1 MVGAKLWSAL
11 GIGIVALRGSLPFVL
26 PCAPM
31 SVETRPANMAS
42 SGEPRARGAFR
53 NSLGASVVGISALV
67 LASTQFA
74 GYGGAIRA
82 WARGPDLRYVLIL
95 VLAVFAFVVGT
106 FYLRRGR
113 TRAEQA
119 LGKSE
124 AKLIQIEQRIRD
136 MTLLSD
142 MAQLLLAS
150 RSMEEA
156 YTVIGQDLQHL
167 FPHESGAVCV
177 VSPSRNFVEAIALWG
192 EPPPTQRVFAP
203 DDCWALR
210 RGQMH
215 VVSDVHS
222 GALCKHVNHLPQS
235 VGSLC
240 MPMLAQ
246 TEALGILHLQMTP
259 HMLDQP
265 QRIRDLEMESTQRLA
280 VTVAAQIGLALGNM
294 KLSEALRIQSTRDV
308 LTGLFN
314 RRYMEESL
322 ERELRRA
329 VRKQGQLGV
338 IMLDLDHFKRLND
351 TFGHEAGDMVLRA
364 LGDSLQE
371 LVRGSDI
378 ACRYG
383 GEEFTL
389 ILPDAPL
396 TVTLQR
402 AEQLCAKFRHLE
414 VIYQSRSLPAGTLSL
429 GVAGFPEHGSTVE
442 DILRA
447 ADSALYRAK
456 HDGRDRVMVAG
467 TVG

>member
-1 MVGAKLWSAL
+1 MEHSRHRRLE
-11 GIGIVALRGSLPFVL
+11 GSLNDPL
-26 PCAPM
+26 PLFL
-31 SVETRPANMAS
+31 
-42 SGEPRARGAFR
+42 PRARKAFR
-53 NSLGASVVGISALV
+53 KLLIASSVIGIIALA
-67 LASTQFA
+67 LAFTKFV
-74 GYGGAIRA
+74 GYGLFQG
-82 WARGPDLRYVLIL
+82 WARGEDVKYILIL
-95 VLAVFAFVVGT
+95 ALAVFAFGVGIP
-106 FYLRRGR
+106 LRRGR

-150 RSMEEA
+150 RSVDEA
-156 YTVIGQDLQHL
+156 YTVIRQDLQHV

-177 VSPSRNFVEAIALWG
+177 LSASRNFMEAIALWG
-192 EPPPTQRVFAP
+192 EPPPTERVFAP
-203 DDCWALR
+203 DDCWAFR

-215 VVSDVHS
+215 VVSNVHA
-222 GALCKHVNHLPQS
+222 GALCKHVHNLPQS
-235 VGSLC
+235 IGYLC
-240 MPMLAQ
+240 MPMMAQ
-246 TEALGILHLQMTP
+246 TEAVGILHLQMAP

-265 QRIRDLEMESTQRLA
+265 ERIRELEVESTQRLA
-280 VTVAAQIGLALGNM
+280 VTVAAQIGLALANL
-294 KLSEALRIQSTRDV
+294 KLSEALRIQSMRDV

-322 ERELRRA
+322 EREMQRA
-329 VRKQGQLGV
+329 GREQGPLGV

-351 TFGHEAGDMVLRA
+351 TFGHEAGDMILRA
-364 LGDSLQE
+364 LGHCLQE
-371 LVRGSDI
+371 FSREYDI

-396 TVTLQR
+396 SVTLKR
-402 AEQLCAKFRHLE
+402 AEQLREKFKHLE
-414 VIYQSRSLPAGTLSL
+414 VVYQSRSLAAGTLSL

-442 DILRA
+442 NILRA
-447 ADSALYRAK
+447 ADAALYRAK
-456 HDGRDRVMVAG
+456 TNGRDRVVVAG

>member
-1 MVGAKLWSAL
+1 M
-11 GIGIVALRGSLPFVL
+11 L
-26 PCAPM
+26 PCAPFF
-31 SVETRPANMAS
+31 VQTRSANMAS
-42 SGEPRARGAFR
+42 SGKPRARGAFR
-53 NSLGASVVGISALV
+53 NSRVASVVSMSALV
-67 LASTQFA
+67 LASTQSA
-74 GYGGAIRA
+74 GYGGLFRA
-82 WARGPDLRYVLIL
+82 LARGPDLKYVLIL
-95 VLAVFAFVVGT
+95 ALAIFAFVVGI

-113 TRAEQA
+113 RRAEQA
-119 LGKSE
+119 LDESE

-156 YTVIGQDLQHL
+156 YTVIDKDLQHL

-192 EPPPTQRVFAP
+192 QPPPTERVFAP
-203 DDCWALR
+203 NDCWALR
-210 RGQMH
+210 RGQIH
-215 VVSDVHS
+215 VVSAVHS
-222 GALCKHVNHLPQS
+222 GAICKHVHHLPRS
-235 VGSLC
+235 VGYLC
-240 MPMLAQ
+240 MPMMAQ
-246 TEALGILHLQMTP
+246 TEALGILHLRMAP

-265 QRIRDLEMESTQRLA
+265 ERIRHLEMESTQRLA

-294 KLSEALRIQSTRDV
+294 KLSEALRIQSMRDV

-329 VRKQGQLGV
+329 VRKQGSLGV

-351 TFGHEAGDMVLRA
+351 TFGHEAGDMILRA
-364 LGDSLQE
+364 LGHSMQE
-371 LVRGSDI
+371 HTRGSDI

-402 AEQLCAKFRHLE
+402 AEQLREKFRHLE
-414 VIYQSRSLPAGTLSL
+414 VMYQSRSLPAGTLSL

-447 ADSALYRAK
+447 ADVALYRAK

>member
-1 MVGAKLWSAL
+1 V
-11 GIGIVALRGSLPFVL
+11 FQ
-26 PCAPM
+26 
-31 SVETRPANMAS
+31 E
-42 SGEPRARGAFR
+42 
-53 NSLGASVVGISALV
+53 
-67 LASTQFA
+67 
-74 GYGGAIRA
+74 
-82 WARGPDLRYVLIL
+82 WAHGQDVKYILIL
-95 VLAVFAFVVGT
+95 VLAVFAFAVGT
-106 FYLRRGR
+106 TLRRGR
-113 TRAEQA
+113 TRAEQALGKSEQA

-150 RSMEEA
+150 RSVDEA
-156 YTVIGQDLQHL
+156 YKVIGQDLQHL

-177 VSPSRNFVEAIALWG
+177 LSASRNFMEAIALWG
-192 EPPPTQRVFAP
+192 ESPPSERVFAP

-222 GALCKHVNHLPQS
+222 GAVCKHVHTLPRS
-235 VGSLC
+235 IGYLC
-240 MPMLAQ
+240 MPMMAQ
-246 TEALGILHLQMTP
+246 TEAVGILHLQMAS

-265 QRIRDLEMESTQRLA
+265 KRIRELEVESTQRLA
-280 VTVAAQIGLALGNM
+280 VTVAAQIGLALANL
-294 KLSEALRIQSTRDV
+294 KLSEALRIQSTRDI

-322 ERELRRA
+322 EREMHRA
-329 VRKQGQLGV
+329 VRERGPLGV

-351 TFGHEAGDMVLRA
+351 TFGHEAGDMILRA
-364 LGDSLQE
+364 VGHCLRE
-371 LVRGSDI
+371 LSREYDI

-396 TVTLQR
+396 SVTLQR
-402 AEQLCAKFRHLE
+402 AEELREKFKHLE
-414 VIYQSRSLPAGTLSL
+414 VVYQSRSLAAGTLSL
-429 GVAGFPEHGSTVE
+429 GVAGFPEHGLTVE
-442 DILRA
+442 NILRA
-447 ADSALYRAK
+447 ADAALYRAK
-456 HDGRDRVMVAG
+456 ADGRDRVVVAG

>member
-1 MVGAKLWSAL
+1 MFRAL
-11 GIGIVALRGSLPFVL
+11 
-26 PCAPM
+26 
-31 SVETRPANMAS
+31 
-42 SGEPRARGAFR
+42 
-53 NSLGASVVGISALV
+53 
-67 LASTQFA
+67 
-74 GYGGAIRA
+74 
-82 WARGPDLRYVLIL
+82 ARGPDLKYVLIL
-95 VLAVFAFVVGT
+95 ALAIFAFVVGI

-113 TRAEQA
+113 RRAEQA
-119 LGKSE
+119 LGVSE

-156 YTVIGQDLQHL
+156 YTVIDKDLQHL

-192 EPPPTQRVFAP
+192 QPSPTERVFAP
-203 DDCWALR
+203 NDCWALR

-222 GALCKHVNHLPQS
+222 GAICKHVHHVPRS
-235 VGSLC
+235 AGYLC
-240 MPMLAQ
+240 MPMMAQ
-246 TEALGILHLQMTP
+246 TEALGILHLQMAP
-259 HMLDQP
+259 HLLDQP
-265 QRIRDLEMESTQRLA
+265 ERIRHLEMESTQRLA

-294 KLSEALRIQSTRDV
+294 KLSEALRIQSMRDV

-329 VRKQGQLGV
+329 VRKQGSLGV

-351 TFGHEAGDMVLRA
+351 TFGHEAGDMILRA
-364 LGDSLQE
+364 LGHSMQE
-371 LVRGSDI
+371 HTRGSDI

-396 TVTLQR
+396 TVTFQR
-402 AEQLCAKFRHLE
+402 AEQLREKFRHLE
-414 VIYQSRSLPAGTLSL
+414 VMYQSRSLPAGTLSL
-429 GVAGFPEHGSTVE
+429 
-442 DILRA
+442 
-447 ADSALYRAK
+447 
-456 HDGRDRVMVAG
+456 
-467 TVG
+467 